1 MSEKEENRRSYYR
14 LLLASPTIHPPIPT
28 CIHSFHSLCKHD
40 CWRKWK
46 LCMQTCSLHW
56 LRCFAVASLFH
67 TIGLAWLI
75 TLIRLGRF
83 PLNLMSD
90 TLAYCSRY

>member
-1 MSEKEENRRSYYR
+1 
-14 LLLASPTIHPPIPT
+14 
-28 CIHSFHSLCKHD
+28 
-40 CWRKWK
+40 
-46 LCMQTCSLHW
+46 MQTCSLHW